1 MKFTTTTLVVST
13 AALVSASPIA
23 QADTKPTGSDVF
35 RLMAIRS
42 GSDIH
47 YGSIQAVNGGLRI
60 GYPQQ
65 NASCSEPD
73 VNYASLQVGQEDGGL
88 YIYSDFPTLQAYV
101 DRSGMGQGV
110 LQFSVGVQPIGKN
123 QERGPFKIDDESN
136 LIFDAANGAVGFQA
150 CPNALGGGYSVWLAG
165 ETNPGGNKDCVGFT
179 ARALKEET
187 PVKCSYNGMG
197 A

>member
-1 MKFTTTTLVVST
+1 MKFTTTTLVAST

-23 QADTKPTGSDVF
+23 QADTKPSGNDIF

-47 YGSIQAVNGGLRI
+47 YGSIQAANGGLRI
-60 GYPQQ
+60 GGQQ

-73 VNYASLQVGQEDGGL
+73 VNYVSLQVGQEDGGL

-110 LQFSVGVQPIGKN
+110 LQFTTGVQPIGKN
-123 QERGPFKIDDESN
+123 QERGPFKIDDDSN
-136 LIFDAANGAVGFQA
+136 LIFNAGNSAVGFQA
-150 CPNALGGGYSVWLAG
+150 CPNAVGGGYSVWLAG
-165 ETNPGGNKDCVGFT
+165 VTNPGGNKDCVGFV

-187 PVKCSYNGMG
+187 PVKCAYNGM
-197 A
+197 